1 MSTPKGHKSYI
12 LSSPHSQ
19 RDYLWLMEVWDC
31 KKKFIIQVYLNLSE
45 STIKPQMNLRLDH
58 I

>member
-1 MSTPKGHKSYI
+1 
-12 LSSPHSQ
+12 
-19 RDYLWLMEVWDC
+19 MEVWDC